1 MKELILV
8 KYAPEIFLKG
18 LNKGKFERRLRD
30 NIGKKLEGI
39 KAEFIHDSGRY
50 FIKTDE
56 MDESIKRI
64 SKVFGVLEVCRVNEV
79 EINLD
84 EIEKAALSKVNEF
97 EGKKETFKIVTNRAN
112 KKFELN
118 SMEVSR
124 KVGGYVLSNYEGEIT
139 VDVKNPDVLIN
150 VEIRNNYAYVWSNND
165 ITKAV
170 AGLPYGMNGST
181 MLMLSGGI
189 DSPVAG
195 YLMAKRGVEL
205 NCVYYHSHP
214 YTSERAKDKVK
225 ELAKILS
232 QYTEKINLYIVPF
245 TDIQM
250 EIIEKCREDELT
262 IIMRRFMMR
271 VACALADKYNIDSVT
286 TGESIGQVA
295 SQTMDGLIVSD
306 DCADRPAFRPL
317 IAMDKTDI
325 MDIAREIGTYETS
338 ILPYEDCCTI
348 FVPKHPKTNP
358 KVEPIRKQEEKL
370 DVNGLVEKAI
380 ENMEIV
386 TF

>member
-1 MKELILV
+1 MKDLILV

-18 LNKGKFERRLRD
+18 LNRGKFEKKLRD

-39 KAEFIHDSGRY
+39 DVEFIHDSGRY
-50 FIKTDE
+50 FIKTE
-56 MDESIKRI
+56 HMDESIKKI
-64 SKVFGVLEVCRVNEV
+64 SKVFGILEVCKVKEV
-79 EINLD
+79 PID
-84 EIEKAALSKVNEF
+84 IEKIKEVALIKIKEC
-97 EGKKETFKIVTNRAN
+97 EGKTFKIVTNRAN
-112 KKFELN
+112 KKFEMN

-124 KVGGYVLSNYEGEIT
+124 YVGGHILNSMDDILT
-139 VDVKNPDVLIN
+139 VDVKKPEIQIN
-150 VEIRNNYAYVWSNND
+150 IEIRNNFAYVWSNSD
-165 ITKAV
+165 ITKGV

-225 ELAKILS
+225 ELARILS

-250 EIIEKCREDELT
+250 EIIDKCREDELT

-271 VACALADKYNIDSVT
+271 VACKLADKYNIDSVC

-306 DCADRPAFRPL
+306 DCSDRPAFRPL
-317 IAMDKTDI
+317 IATDKTDI
-325 MDIAREIGTYETS
+325 MEIAKKIGTYETS

-358 KVEPIRKQEEKL
+358 KLDPIRKQEENL
-370 DVNGLVEKAI
+370 NVEELIENAI
-380 ENMEIV
+380 TNMEIV
-386 TF
+386 IF

>member
-1 MKELILV
+1 MKNLILV

-18 LNKGKFERRLRD
+18 LNRGKFEKRLRD

-39 KAEFIHDSGRY
+39 KVEFIHDSGRY

-56 MDESIKRI
+56 IEESIKKI
-64 SKVFGVLEVCRVNEV
+64 SKVFGILEVCKVKEV
-79 EINLD
+79 PI
-84 EIEKAALSKVNEF
+84 EIEKIEEVALEKIKEAD
-97 EGKKETFKIVTNRAN
+97 GKTFKIVTNRAN
-112 KKFELN
+112 KKFEMN

-124 KVGGYVLSNYEGEIT
+124 CVGGYVLTNMNEEIT
-139 VDVKNPDVLIN
+139 VDVKNPEIIIN
-150 VEIRNNYAYVWSNND
+150 IEIRNNFAYVWSNND
-165 ITKAV
+165 VTKGV
-170 AGLPYGMNGST
+170 SGLPYGMNGST

-205 NCVYYHSHP
+205 SCVYYHSHP

-250 EIIEKCREDELT
+250 EIIDKCREDELT

-271 VACALADKYNIDSVT
+271 IACKLADKYNIDSVC

-317 IAMDKTDI
+317 IATDKTDI
-325 MDIAREIGTYETS
+325 MEIARNIGTYETS

-348 FVPKHPKTNP
+348 FVAKHPKTNP
-358 KVEPIRKQEEKL
+358 KLEPIRKQEEKL
-370 DVNGLVEKAI
+370 NVEELI
-380 ENMEIV
+380 ENAINNMEV
-386 TF
+386 VSY

>member
-1 MKELILV
+1 MRELILV

-18 LNKGKFERRLRD
+18 LNRGKFERKLRD
-30 NIGKKLEGI
+30 NIAKKLDGI

-56 MDESIKRI
+56 IEESINRI
-64 SKVFGVLEVCRVNEV
+64 SKVFGILEVCLVREV
-79 EINLD
+79 DIDFNSIQEVAL
-84 EIEKAALSKVNEF
+84 EKVRQS
-97 EGKKETFKIVTNRAN
+97 EGNTFKIITNRAN

-124 KVGGYVLSNYEGEIT
+124 KVGAYVLTNLDGEIN
-139 VDVKNPDVLIN
+139 VDVKNPDILIN
-150 VEIRNNYAYVWSNND
+150 IEIRNNYAYVWANTD
-165 ITKAV
+165 ITKGA

-195 YLMAKRGVEL
+195 YMMAKRGVEVS
-205 NCVYYHSHP
+205 CVYYHSHP

-225 ELAKILS
+225 DLAKILA

-245 TDIQM
+245 TQIQM
-250 EIIEKCREDELT
+250 EIINKCREDELT

-271 VACALADKYNIDSVT
+271 IACRLADKYGINSVS

-306 DCADRPAFRPL
+306 NCADRPAFRPL

-325 MDIAREIGTYETS
+325 MEIARKIGTYETS

-358 KVEPIRKQEEKL
+358 KLDAIMKEEEKL
-370 DVNGLVEKAI
+370 NVDELVQKSI
-380 ENMEIV
+380 ENIEVV